1 MAAGVSDELL
11 RRLRLAA
18 QGLTPATA
26 AAGPVDAA
34 RAVVGVQAQD
44 VRAAALALRCRVPGL
59 RRAGVDGSRLV
70 RTWTLR
76 GTVHLHDP
84 ADLPWLDAVLG
95 PRNRAR
101 FEDAMRSRG
110 DYEVAS
116 GLLGDLVE
124 LLDGRPLDRA
134 SLLAELAGRGH
145 PALRQPSVNVLM
157 PWAAARGLVAGLP
170 DGRYRAG
177 QPPPAVDAEVALAT
191 LARRYLA
198 GYGPASAA
206 DLAWWSGLPLATARR
221 ALAAAAPTE
230 TAGEL
235 FALPGTFDAAPP
247 AAPPALLLAAFDTTM
262 LGYRRREP
270 LVAAGHDRRVLPG
283 GGMLRPVVL
292 VDGHAAGTWGVR
304 VRAGRPAVG
313 IEWFGDPAPSAELDA
328 EMRRVEA
335 FLAPVHEAA
344 ERGET
349 GIPPPSG

>member
-1 MAAGVSDELL
+1 MVAENGGVGAGESGVTGDRLG
-11 RRLRLAA
+11 RLRLAA
-18 QGLTPATA
+18 QALTPATA

-34 RAVVGVQAQD
+34 RAVVGIQAQD
-44 VRAAALALRCRVPGL
+44 VRAAALALRSRVPGL
-59 RRAGVDGSRLV
+59 RRADVDGSPLM

-101 FEDAMRSRG
+101 FEEAMRRRG

-124 LLDGRPLDRA
+124 LLAGGPLDRA
-134 SLLAELAGRGH
+134 TLLAELAGRGH
-145 PALRQPSVNVLM
+145 PALGQPSVNILM

-170 DGRYRAG
+170 DGRYRAA
-177 QPPPAVDAEVALAT
+177 QPLPAVDAEAALAT

-270 LVAAGHDRRVLPG
+270 LVAASHDRRVLPG

-292 VDGHAAGTWGVR
+292 VDGRAAGTWGVP
-304 VRAGRPAVG
+304 VRAGRPAVT
-313 IEWFGDPAPSAELDA
+313 IEWFGDPAPSAALDA

-335 FLAPVHEAA
+335 FLAPVH
-344 ERGET
+344 
-349 GIPPPSG
+349 

>member
-1 MAAGVSDELL
+1 MVAENGGVGAGESGVPGDRLG
-11 RRLRLAA
+11 RLRLAA

-26 AAGPVDAA
+26 AADPAHAA

-44 VRAAALALRCRVPGL
+44 VRAAALALRSRVPGL
-59 RRAGVDGSRLV
+59 RRADVDGSPLV

-101 FEDAMRSRG
+101 FEAAMRRRG
-110 DYEVAS
+110 QYEVAS
-116 GLLGDLVE
+116 GLLGDLVA
-124 LLDGRPLDRA
+124 LLAERPLDRA
-134 SLLAELAGRGH
+134 SLLAELARRGH
-145 PALRQPSVNVLM
+145 PALGQPSVNVLM
-157 PWAAARGLVAGLP
+157 PWAAAHRLVAGLP
-170 DGRYRAG
+170 DGRYRAT
-177 QPPPAVDAEVALAT
+177 QPPPGVDGEAALAT

-198 GYGPASAA
+198 GYGRASAA

-221 ALAAAAPTE
+221 ALAAAGPTE

-235 FALPGTFDAAPP
+235 FALPGTFGAAPLP
-247 AAPPALLLAAFDTTM
+247 APQALLLAAFDTTM

-270 LVAAGHDRRVLPG
+270 LVAPDHDRLVLPG

-292 VDGHAAGTWGVR
+292 AGGRAAGTWGT
-304 VRAGRPAVG
+304 RARASRPEVT

-328 EMRRVEA
+328 EVRRVEA
-335 FLAPVHEAA
+335 FLEV
-344 ERGET
+344 
-349 GIPPPSG
+349 

>member
-1 MAAGVSDELL
+1 MVAENGGVGAGESGVTGDRLG
-11 RRLRLAA
+11 RLRLAA
-18 QGLTPATA
+18 QALTPATA

-34 RAVVGVQAQD
+34 RAVVGIQAQD
-44 VRAAALALRCRVPGL
+44 VRAAALALRSRVPGL
-59 RRAGVDGSRLV
+59 RRADVDGSPLV

-101 FEDAMRSRG
+101 FEEAMRRRG

-124 LLDGRPLDRA
+124 LLAGRPLDRA
-134 SLLAELAGRGH
+134 TLLAELAGRGH
-145 PALRQPSVNVLM
+145 PALGQPSVNVLM

-170 DGRYRAG
+170 DGRYRAA
-177 QPPPAVDAEVALAT
+177 QPPPAVDAEAALAT

-292 VDGHAAGTWGVR
+292 VDGRAAGTWGVP
-304 VRAGRPAVG
+304 VRAGRPAVT
-313 IEWFGDPAPSAELDA
+313 IEWFGDPAPSAALDA

-335 FLAPVHEAA
+335 FLAPVH
-344 ERGET
+344 
-349 GIPPPSG
+349 